1 MLQISNPKN
10 NKVTSIN
17 VSNFVHIR
25 PNIERRTMSI
35 VLPDDSEIV
44 FKAECHQLLVLWIAS
59 IKVAMSKGQLHVIVL
74 YIYFCQILLGVK

>member
-1 MLQISNPKN
+1 MLQISNPKR
-10 NKVTSIN
+10 NKVTLIN
-17 VSNFVHIR
+17 VSNFVHIQ

-59 IKVAMSKGQLHVIVL
+59 IKVAMSKGQLRVIVL